1 MDLYGIDAFLSADPE
16 RMTFCSLDSWVSALL
31 ALFR

>member
-1 MDLYGIDAFLSADPE
+1 MDLYGVDAFFGADPE
-16 RMTFCSLDSWVSALL
+16 RMTFYSLDSWVSALL